1 MQSYASRRLRPAFSG
16 SARKQ
21 NAYFYQM
28 SLPQAVLPPSHCD
41 EQTDLHHYLDDL
53 ISHSKRTNQSHYLSV
68 TLETDYSDPLA
79 ILEEIHINESP
90 VCYLEKP
97 SKELSIAAGEYLTVR
112 RFSGEDR
119 FLKGKEW
126 AENTFRKI
134 QVAGDNRVPGT
145 GPTLFLSATFENEPS
160 ESEQIPPLEVFLPRW
175 QVVRKEGSNF
185 IILNFEI
192 CPNSSTEN
200 IIGEFNDQIS
210 KIRCLRYNN
219 KNALDPKLI
228 KVGNPKENYDYEEAV
243 KKALDAINKQK
254 LSKIVLSRQLSF
266 QTDSQLPP
274 FSIAHALRE
283 KFSDCHTFCISQPN
297 YGLMVGA
304 TPERLLRTSGNSFET
319 EALAGS
325 APRGLSAGKDA
336 HLGKTLLGRDKEILE
351 HKLVI
356 QSILRRLSSI
366 GINNCEEG
374 KSRILRLANLQHAKT
389 PLRAYPVT
397 GIHPFEVLSALH
409 PTPAMGGSP
418 RDIALPLVK
427 KLEKAP
433 RGWYSGVMGWIDN
446 RGRGEFVVPI
456 RCGKI
461 SSEKLTLYA
470 GAGLVEGSIAKQE
483 KKETDWKLQAMLE
496 VITGRT
502 NLP

>member
-1 MQSYASRRLRPAFSG
+1 
-16 SARKQ
+16 
-21 NAYFYQM
+21 M
-28 SLPQAVLPPSHCD
+28 SLPLPILPPSYCD
-41 EQTDLHHYLDDL
+41 EQTDLHPYLDDL
-53 ISHSKRTNQSHYLSV
+53 ISRSKTYNQSHFLSV
-68 TLETDYSDPLA
+68 TIETDYSDPLA
-79 ILEEIHINESP
+79 ILEEIHGEETPI
-90 VCYLEKP
+90 CYLEKP
-97 SKELSIAAGEYLTVR
+97 SKEFSIAAGEYLAVN

-126 AENTFRKI
+126 TENIFQKI
-134 QVAGDNRVPGT
+134 QVAGDHRVAGT

-160 ESEQIPPLEVFLPRW
+160 DLEQIPPLEIFLPRW

-200 IIGEFNDQIS
+200 IISEFNEQIS
-210 KIRCLRYNN
+210 KIRGLRYNN

-228 KVGNPKENYDYEEAV
+228 NVGNPKENYDYEQAV
-243 KKALDAINKQK
+243 EKALVEIKKQK

-266 QTDSQLPP
+266 QTGSQLPP

-297 YGLMVGA
+297 HGLMVGA

-336 HLGKTLLGRDKEILE
+336 HWGKTLLGRDKEILE

-389 PLRAYPVT
+389 PLRAHPVN
-397 GIHPFEVLSALH
+397 GVHPFEVLSALH

-418 RDIALPLVK
+418 REVALPLVK

-433 RGWYSGVMGWIDN
+433 RGWYSGVTGWIDN

-461 SSEKLTLYA
+461 SSRKLTLYA
-470 GAGLVEGSIAKQE
+470 GAGLVDGSIAKQE

-502 NLP
+502 NLPES